1 LKSASG
7 NQKNGANV
15 GPHRW
20 AEPVRWVLILGLG
33 LWLSRPFFTAR
44 NLGTGDAMWNAV
56 SLADAVTQFRAGVF
70 PVFVGQ
76 SSYQFNGSVY
86 PFRVAPYYLYLGGL
100 LDLLTG
106 HRLDFV
112 TLEHLT
118 AVASLLGG
126 LVSAYLCLL
135 WLAPRRRWTALLL
148 AFLYVSCPGVM
159 GLVYA
164 QDLYM
169 STMAIPWVPLA
180 LAGALR
186 SFDDSGPRPF
196 LVAAAGLAGLW
207 WAHAPIAMWTMSA
220 MAPLFIVRMVLRWR
234 APRLWAPAVSGAVAF
249 TVLAAYPFISAFLLR
264 TPGQQVVPYTLDRS
278 ELLTQLADA
287 FPACVLPIDLAAP
300 PLTHLQVGYALALT
314 MALAM
319 TIGARWRRA
328 IPLGISFAVCAFL
341 LVLLYPI
348 PGLTAALWRSLP
360 ESVVGLTLYW
370 PMQRLCIVIAGLAVA
385 SAQFAFARLPEA
397 GPWPRTICALLLLGA
412 IWSTREANRL
422 LQRADRTPGT
432 AAQTEILMR
441 PENAAIQRHSYH
453 LLPPTPAY
461 MSNGVMDPAMEA
473 RLIDRQGRIIATD
486 FDGVP
491 VPESAFGGHVDAN
504 PGILDLEPTFTLQP
518 GVRYA
523 LTFEF
528 LAHDYTGV
536 LQIVGPA
543 FFREY
548 PMPAS
553 GKPFAFGVDPS
564 MAKSV
569 SLWTSGTEPET
580 VQLRFIPTAPNAHP
594 ADFAPFARYS
604 FCALDSRRMPVRL
617 ESLIPYRA
625 TITAKA
631 AALLESP
638 RLYIPGYVATVNGR
652 PNDVA
657 RSPQGLV
664 AVRVP
669 AGVSAVEIAFRG
681 APILHLAFWVS
692 SLGWTAAVAAA
703 GVLSWRRLRST
714 QLSRP

>member
-1 LKSASG
+1 L
-7 NQKNGANV
+7 
-15 GPHRW
+15 
-20 AEPVRWVLILGLG
+20 RWVLIFALG
-33 LWLSRPFFTAR
+33 LWLSHPLFTGR

-76 SSYQFNGSVY
+76 SGYQFNGSVY
-86 PFRVAPYYLYLGGL
+86 PFRVAPYYLYWGGA

-106 HRLDFV
+106 RRLAFV

-126 LVSAYLCLL
+126 LVSAYLCLV

-148 AFLYVSCPGVM
+148 ASMYVGCPGVL
-159 GLVYA
+159 GLLYA

-186 SFDDSGPRPF
+186 SFDDPGPKPF
-196 LVAAAGLAGLW
+196 LVAAAGLAALW
-207 WAHAPIAMWTMSA
+207 WAHAPIAMWTLLA
-220 MAPLFIVRMVLRWR
+220 AALLFVFRMIL
-234 APRLWAPAVSGAVAF
+234 PRPARRPWMPALLGAGTF
-249 TVLAAYPFISAFLLR
+249 GILAAYPFVSAFLLR
-264 TPGQQVVPYTLDRS
+264 TPGQHVVPYTMNRS
-278 ELLTQLADA
+278 DLLAQIKGA
-287 FPACVLPIDLAAP
+287 FPACVLPINLQAP
-300 PLTHLQVGYALALT
+300 PLTYLQVGYALALAL
-314 MALAM
+314 ALAM
-319 TIGARWRRA
+319 TIAVRWNRA
-328 IPLGISFAVCAFL
+328 
-341 LVLLYPI
+341 
-348 PGLTAALWRSLP
+348 TAALWRGLP
-360 ESVVGLTLYW
+360 EPVVGLTLYW
-370 PMQRLCIVIAGLAVA
+370 PMQRLCIVIAGLVVA

-397 GPWPRTICALLLLGA
+397 GPWPRTTHALLLLGA
-412 IWSTREANRL
+412 IWSPHEANRL
-422 LQRADRTPGT
+422 LQRADSSPYT
-432 AAQTEILMR
+432 AAQTEMLMR

-461 MSNGVMDPAMEA
+461 MSNGVMDPAMEG
-473 RLIDRQGRIIATD
+473 RLSDSQGRVIATN
-486 FDGVP
+486 FDGAP
-491 VPESAFGGHVDAN
+491 VPESTFGSHVDAN

-518 GVRYA
+518 GVRYV
-523 LTFEF
+523 LTIQF
-528 LAHDYTGV
+528 LSYDYAGV
-536 LQIVGPA
+536 LQIVGPTS
-543 FFREY
+543 FREY

-569 SLWTSGTEPET
+569 SLWTTGPEPET

-594 ADFAPFARYS
+594 ADFVPFARYS
-604 FCALDSRRMPVRL
+604 FCALDSRRLPVRL

-625 TITAKA
+625 TITATA

-652 PNDVA
+652 PTDVS

-669 AGVSAVEIAFRG
+669 AGISAVEITFRG
-681 APILHLAFWVS
+681 APTLHLAFWVS
-692 SLGWTAAVAAA
+692 SLGWAAAIAAA
-703 GVLSWRRLRST
+703 GILLWRRLRSS
-714 QLSRP
+714 QPSRP